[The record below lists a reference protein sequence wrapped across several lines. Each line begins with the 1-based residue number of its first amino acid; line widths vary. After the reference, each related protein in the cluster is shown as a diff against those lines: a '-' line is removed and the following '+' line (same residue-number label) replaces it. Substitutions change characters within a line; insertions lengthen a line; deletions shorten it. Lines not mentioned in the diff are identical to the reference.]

1 MEDCGTE
8 NCRGAEEHEDS
19 AAWVWGAVA
28 AGVVLGAVGLVWLM
42 QYRKPDRSMDRLL
55 RRCYD
60 RLEDIETSLATLIAP
75 DMVEAEG

>member
-1 MEDCGTE
+1 MENPGLE
-8 NCRGAEEHEDS
+8 NCSQPEEQDH

-28 AGVVLGAVGLVWLM
+28 AGIVVGAVGVLWLL

-60 RLEDIETSLATLIAP
+60 RLEDIEASIATLLSPEPA
-75 DMVEAEG
+75 EA